1 MDGSDKYVGRILDN
15 RYEILE
21 LIGAGGM
28 ANVYKARCHRL
39 NRMVAVKILKEDL
52 SGDEEFRRRFRTES
66 QAVAML
72 SHPNI
77 VSVYDVS
84 HSGNIEYIV
93 MELIEGI
100 SLKQYINR
108 KGLLSWKEALH
119 FATLITKA
127 LTHAHSR
134 GIIHR
139 DIKPHN
145 IMILKDGSVK
155 VADFGIARLLSVS
168 NTLTQ
173 EALGSVHYISPEQ
186 AKGGHVDARSDIY
199 SLGVVMY
206 EMLTSRLPFVGDSPV
221 SVAIQHRSA
230 IPLMPRDINPDIPI
244 GLEDITMH
252 AMEPDLSLRFATTDE
267 MLNDLEDFRKNPSI
281 IFNYALSESHNR
293 LSDEEEDL
301 DDEATKVIP
310 SIGAAG
316 SASANGSSR
325 AHTESTQNG
334 RSQNGRSQEGRSQD
348 MHAQAGRSQQGRSP
362 QGVPP
367 ISMSRAERA
376 ELSPAER
383 AAVSRIERAETPR
396 AERPQPAQRRIA
408 KKPAMTS
415 DEYRTVRKRA
425 ASTSTLIGIFSI
437 VVFIIVVLV
446 FMWNYIL
453 KDIFMPVTPDMITI
467 PTFVGRKFSDVVRNV
482 DYDEYYIFVE
492 TYEVSDDQPAGT
504 ILSQR
509 PQPDHQQ
516 NAPAQGRKIEIR
528 LVVAEAPPDLVPV
541 AMPDLTGKHYSEA
554 KNTIENL
561 NLSLTVDLVSVTN
574 DDIPEGFVIETI
586 PRPGVS
592 LSRGNMVV
600 IRYSTGPDRKP
611 VTVPNLTGSTKAELE
626 SAFDTLKLIPDYRYF
641 TNDEEAGTVTFIAR
655 IGEEVPEGTRIVV
668 HISNGPAQP
677 SETPA
682 ETDTETPP
690 TDTPPTDTPPT
701 DTSPSDTSTP
711 ETPTSPA
718 TETPATES
726 PSPSTEAPPTDTAP
740 PESPPTGATETP
752 PVDDVP
758 DEPAPGP

>member
-1 MDGSDKYVGRILDN
+1 MYMDGSDKYVGRILDN

-77 VSVYDVS
+77 VAVYDVS
-84 HSGNIEYIV
+84 HSGNTEYIV

-221 SVAIQHRSA
+221 SVAIQHISA

-252 AMEPDLSLRFATTDE
+252 AMEPDLSLRFTTTDE

-281 IFNYALSESHNR
+281 MFNYALSETHSR
-293 LSDEEEDL
+293 LLDEEEDP
-301 DDEATKVIP
+301 DDEATKVIT
-310 SIGAAG
+310 SLGAAG
-316 SASANGSSR
+316 NASGNGNS
-325 AHTESTQNG
+325 HTHSERTQNG
-334 RSQNGRSQEGRSQD
+334 RTQD
-348 MHAQAGRSQQGRSP
+348 SRAQSVGRSQQGRTP

-367 ISMSRAERA
+367 VAMSRAERA

-383 AAVSRIERAETPR
+383 AAIARIERAETPR
-396 AERPQPAQRRIA
+396 AERPQPAPRKTA

-425 ASTSTLIGIFSI
+425 TSTSTLIGIFSI

-453 KDIFMPVTPDMITI
+453 KDIFMPAVPDLITI
-467 PTFVGRKFSDVVRNV
+467 PTFVGRKFSDVVRNA
-482 DYDEYYIFVE
+482 DYDEFYIFVE
-492 TYEVSDDQPAGT
+492 TYEVSDEQPAGT

-561 NLSLTVDLVSVTN
+561 NLGLTVDLVPVTN

-586 PRPGVS
+586 PRPEVS

-600 IRYSTGPDRKP
+600 IRYSTGPDSKP
-611 VTVPNLTGSTKAELE
+611 VKVPDLTGNTKAELE

-641 TNDEEAGTVTFIAR
+641 TNDDEAGTVTFIAR

-668 HISNGPAQP
+668 HISNGPPQP
-677 SETPA
+677 PESPP
-682 ETDTETPP
+682 ETDTETPSTEPPP
-690 TDTPPTDTPPT
+690 TDSPPTDTPPT
-701 DTSPSDTSTP
+701 DTSSP
-711 ETPTSPA
+711 ETPTSP
-718 TETPATES
+718 TTES
-726 PSPSTEAPPTDTAP
+726 PPTDSPAPSTETPPTDTAP
-740 PESPPTGATETP
+740 TESPSPATVETP
-752 PVDDVP
+752 PADDVP
-758 DEPAPGP
+758 EEPAPGP